1 MSRIERASH
10 VVWLAAAGLGLVLVI
25 WAPVHAQAQPA
36 NPPAIPLAPVY
47 IDDSTL
53 DGAVIGALAGVGTG
67 ILVIGTRY
75 AYCSEGCSGSS
86 EPSWAVGAV
95 AGGGIGAAVGWL
107 IDKVRRDPAPS
118 PVGVTIRADNQERAV
133 RIQWRF

>member
-1 MSRIERASH
+1 MLRIERASH
-10 VVWLAAAGLGLVLVI
+10 VVWLAAAGFGLVLVI
-25 WAPVHAQAQPA
+25 SAPAQAQAQPA
-36 NPPAIPLAPVY
+36 PPPAPPTPVF

-53 DGAVIGALAGVGTG
+53 DGTVIGALAGVGTG
-67 ILVIGTRY
+67 ILVMGTRY
-75 AYCSEGCSGSS
+75 AYCSEGCSGS

-95 AGGGIGAAVGWL
+95 AGGAIGGGIGWL

-133 RIQWRF
+133 RVQWRF